1 MKNIALTFHRIMVR
15 ATKTS
20 LNLQEDFLSLAAIQ
34 AGVKCIDVYQIKD
47 DLIGSSVS
55 DTCWFYNGSTPGGFG
70 IATIIGE

>member
-1 MKNIALTFHRIMVR
+1 MVW

-34 AGVKCIDVYQIKD
+34 AGVKCIDAYQIKD

-55 DTCWFYNGSTPGGFG
+55 GTVHCDAGFI
-70 IATIIGE
+70 IALSLMALV